1 MPVNERR
8 PIQADIRAGGDDDA
22 ASVAADRFREAF
34 SRWAASVTI
43 VAVRD
48 DGAVHATTVTS
59 FAPVSARP
67 PMIIICLGPTAQA
80 LPFAE
85 IGAKLGVSV
94 LSEDQRQ
101 WASIFA
107 DSFPVR
113 APDWSGGEAP
123 LIPDAVAALTCSVR
137 AVHPTEGGSRL
148 VLCQVDDIELG
159 DRDRPLVY
167 WRRGYRGLGAD

>member
-1 MPVNERR
+1 VNERR
-8 PIQADIRAGGDDDA
+8 PIQADIHAGGNDDA

-43 VAVRD
+43 VAAREE
-48 DGAVHATTVTS
+48 GAVHATTVTS

-67 PMIIICLGPTAQA
+67 PMIVICLGPTAQV

-85 IGAKLGVSV
+85 LGAKLGVSV

-113 APDWSGGEAP
+113 EPNWTGGEAP
-123 LIPDAVAALTCSVR
+123 LIPDTVAALTCTVR
-137 AVHPTEGGSRL
+137 AVHPTDGGSRL
-148 VLCQVDDIELG
+148 VLCHVDDIELG
-159 DRDRPLVY
+159 NPDRPLVY
-167 WRRGYRGLGAD
+167 WRRGYRGLAAD